1 MQKYLSSD
9 FTETHPKDAPEEEGT
24 MELCLTDAHHRLK

>member
-9 FTETHPKDAPEEEGT
+9 FTETHPKDAPEEEEQWDFVSL
-24 MELCLTDAHHRLK
+24 MLITD